1 MRGGL
6 DDGDDGEVIAEINM
20 IPFID
25 ISLVLLIIFLVTS
38 SIIVRETIEVQ
49 LPQAAS
55 GSDSAPST
63 VGIAITHNGDVY
75 WNGEISDAQ
84 RIATAMRKE
93 AEIDPKV
100 RAIISADR
108 NVDYGIVVD
117 MIDVVKQNGASAFAL
132 NVEQR
137 APNPT
142 TNTPKANPPE
152 QEEDAP

>member
-1 MRGGL
+1 MLGGL
-6 DDGDDGEVIAEINM
+6 DDEDEGGVIAEINM

-55 GSDSAPST
+55 GSETAPST
-63 VGIAITHNGDVY
+63 VGIAITNDGALY
-75 WNGEISDAQ
+75 WNGERSNAKSIGQS
-84 RIATAMRKE
+84 MRKE
-93 AEIDPKV
+93 ADADPKV

-108 NVDYGIVVD
+108 DVDYGVVVD
-117 MIDVVKQNGASAFAL
+117 VIDIVKQNGASAFAL

-137 APNPT
+137 AAAPT
-142 TNTPKANPPE
+142 SESPAEDASTAD
-152 QEEDAP
+152 EDAP

>member
-1 MRGGL
+1 MLGGL
-6 DDGDDGEVIAEINM
+6 DDEDEGNVIAEINM

-25 ISLVLLIIFLVTS
+25 VSLVLLIIFLVTS

-55 GSDSAPST
+55 GAEAAPST
-63 VGIAITHNGDVY
+63 VGIAITDDGSIY
-75 WNGEISDAQ
+75 WNGEPSNAKE
-84 RIATAMRKE
+84 IAKSMRKE
-93 AEIDPKV
+93 ADADPKV

-108 NVDYGIVVD
+108 NVDYGVVVD

-137 APNPT
+137 AP
-142 TNTPKANPPE
+142 KAPDD
-152 QEEDAP
+152 EDAQ